1 MQHSHIAWA
10 KFAAGIAF
18 FGAAD
23 AALGFGAMEALA
35 ELCLTSPVDD
45 MAMPTM
51 PMDHSGHVMPWLI
64 AGGMFASF
72 AGFGHWLAAHR
83 AERAPWSPRRLPL
96 LAGLTQVARAQ
107 DRVTAAALAEAWNRT
122 LTPALTETDAKIA
135 LARFATLSEDNRRS
149 LMSGLTDKRDRAAF
163 ICIAL
168 RLLRDHGTAEGKA
181 LEMLE
186 TLAADSGMS
195 GMEIFQHWD
204 AAEAPSRAA
213 IAVGEARALGAIA
226 ANTALARLGAVM
238 RPVGAQIGDQIA
250 QTLTTLAPLLRQAG
264 RGALMGFIRVLSSPQ
279 PARGD
284 DQLTSLRRRFRR
296 RGLGNRLQT
305 LAISDRMPLRRGL
318 S

>member
-1 MQHSHIAWA
+1 MQHRHIAWA

-23 AALGFGAMEALA
+23 AALGIGAMEALA

-51 PMDHSGHVMPWLI
+51 PMDHSGHAMPWLI
-64 AGGMFASF
+64 AGGLFASF
-72 AGFGHWLAAHR
+72 AGFGHWLAAR
-83 AERAPWSPRRLPL
+83 GAERAPWAPRRLPL

-107 DRVTAAALAEAWNRT
+107 GTVTAAALAEVWNTT
-122 LTPALTETDAKIA
+122 LTPELSETDAKIA
-135 LARFATLSEDNRRS
+135 LARFATLSDDNRRS
-149 LMSGLTDKRDRAAF
+149 LMAGLTDKRDRAAF
-163 ICIAL
+163 ICMAL
-168 RLLRDHGTAEGKA
+168 RLLRDHGTAQGKA

-213 IAVGEARALGAIA
+213 IAVGEARALGVIA
-226 ANTALARLGAVM
+226 ASTALARLGSAM
-238 RPVGAQIGDQIA
+238 RPVADQIGHA
-250 QTLTTLAPLLRQAG
+250 LATLVPLLRKAG
-264 RGALMGFIRVLSSPQ
+264 RGALMGFIRALSSPQ

-305 LAISDRMPLRRGL
+305 LTMSDRMPLRRGV